1 MTSLRVLA
9 IDTSTEACSAAL
21 LWSDGEAKLRFELT
35 ERSHADLILPM
46 IDQLLAEAG
55 CGLRD
60 LDGLAFGRGPGGFTG
75 LRIAAGVIQGL
86 AYGAGLR
93 VAPVSSLA
101 AVAWLVQEPSPQ
113 PSPAKAGEGAVT
125 PSLAKAGEG
134 AVTPSLAKAGA
145 GAVTPSLAKAGEGAG
160 TPSPSLLGEGRGEGI
175 LVCNDARMNEVYWA
189 CYRFDAA
196 ASCVPIVLTPERVG
210 PEASVEPASA
220 VRHFAGNGVSRY
232 PALRSRL
239 ESAGLRFHEGLY
251 PRADAVARLGE
262 QMLRIG
268 DTVDAAEALPVY
280 IRDDVARPSRP
291 AVTGMS

>member
-35 ERSHADLILPM
+35 DRSHADLILPM

-113 PSPAKAGEGAVT
+113 PSPAKAGEGAETLT
-125 PSLAKAGEG
+125 PRFSRQG
-134 AVTPSLAKAGA
+134 AR
-145 GAVTPSLAKAGEGAG
+145 
-160 TPSPSLLGEGRGEGI
+160 GRGLQAFSWE
-175 LVCNDARMNEVYWA
+175 WA
-189 CYRFDAA
+189 SSTRWRSSSSPGTCSGWTATTFQPFNFF
-196 ASCVPIVLTPERVG
+196 ASSSSG
-210 PEASVEPASA
+210 
-220 VRHFAGNGVSRY
+220 
-232 PALRSRL
+232 
-239 ESAGLRFHEGLY
+239 
-251 PRADAVARLGE
+251 
-262 QMLRIG
+262 
-268 DTVDAAEALPVY
+268 
-280 IRDDVARPSRP
+280 
-291 AVTGMS
+291 